1 MNIII
6 IQSTL
11 LIFITLLN
19 KANVLAYLKLFL
31 QKKIMLLVAK
41 TLYGLEHVLAD
52 EIKKIGGKGIEIRNR
67 AISFEGSLE
76 LLYTANMMLR
86 SATQILMPIKKF
98 KINNADELYKK
109 GIQVDWSKIF
119 DINKTFSIKSTV
131 NSIFFNH
138 SNYPSLLLKDAI
150 VDQFR
155 KRTNRRPTVD
165 SKFPDI
171 KIDLHIENNFC
182 TISLDSSGDLLYK
195 RGYRKSVS
203 IAPIN
208 EVLAAGIILL
218 TKWNKETSFF
228 DPMCGSGTF
237 LIEAMMIA
245 KNFPPNI
252 NRKYFGFT
260 KWKNYDSKLHFKVR
274 DRLKNQIIDKKID
287 IYGSDNNQKNVRICR
302 ENINT
307 IFNYNSIKI
316 KNIDFFETSTQK
328 ESFILFNPPYGER
341 LRIEEDL
348 FYEKIGNHLKH
359 NFVGN
364 EVWIFSQN
372 NEEKKLRIGLKPSTK
387 IKLKN
392 GSIDCSL
399 NKYEIFSGKNKER
412 FN

>member
-1 MNIII
+1 MTVIVMMNIII

-155 KRTNRRPTVD
+155 KRTNRRPTVN

-171 KIDLHIENNFC
+171 KIDLHIC
-182 TISLDSSGDLLYK
+182 LLYT
-195 RGYRKSVS
+195 SD
-203 IAPIN
+203 
-208 EVLAAGIILL
+208 AA
-218 TKWNKETSFF
+218 
-228 DPMCGSGTF
+228 D
-237 LIEAMMIA
+237 
-245 KNFPPNI
+245 
-252 NRKYFGFT
+252 
-260 KWKNYDSKLHFKVR
+260 
-274 DRLKNQIIDKKID
+274 
-287 IYGSDNNQKNVRICR
+287 
-302 ENINT
+302 
-307 IFNYNSIKI
+307 
-316 KNIDFFETSTQK
+316 
-328 ESFILFNPPYGER
+328 
-341 LRIEEDL
+341 
-348 FYEKIGNHLKH
+348 
-359 NFVGN
+359 
-364 EVWIFSQN
+364 
-372 NEEKKLRIGLKPSTK
+372 
-387 IKLKN
+387 
-392 GSIDCSL
+392 DC
-399 NKYEIFSGKNKER
+399 
-412 FN
+412 

>member
-1 MNIII
+1 
-6 IQSTL
+6 
-11 LIFITLLN
+11 
-19 KANVLAYLKLFL
+19 
-31 QKKIMLLVAK
+31 MLLVAK
-41 TLYGLEHVLAD
+41 TLYGLEHVLSD

-228 DPMCGSGTF
+228 
-237 LIEAMMIA
+237 
-245 KNFPPNI
+245 
-252 NRKYFGFT
+252 
-260 KWKNYDSKLHFKVR
+260 
-274 DRLKNQIIDKKID
+274 
-287 IYGSDNNQKNVRICR
+287 
-302 ENINT
+302 
-307 IFNYNSIKI
+307 
-316 KNIDFFETSTQK
+316 
-328 ESFILFNPPYGER
+328 
-341 LRIEEDL
+341 
-348 FYEKIGNHLKH
+348 
-359 NFVGN
+359 
-364 EVWIFSQN
+364 
-372 NEEKKLRIGLKPSTK
+372 
-387 IKLKN
+387 
-392 GSIDCSL
+392 
-399 NKYEIFSGKNKER
+399 
-412 FN
+412 

>member
-1 MNIII
+1 
-6 IQSTL
+6 
-11 LIFITLLN
+11 
-19 KANVLAYLKLFL
+19 
-31 QKKIMLLVAK
+31 MLLVAK
-41 TLYGLEHVLAD
+41 TLYGLENVLAD
-52 EIKKIGGKGIEIRNR
+52 EIKKIGGKRIEIRNR

-76 LLYTANMMLR
+76 LVYTANMMLR
-86 SATQILMPIKKF
+86 TATQILMPIKKF

-109 GIQVDWSKIF
+109 GMQVDWSKIF
-119 DINKTFSIKSTV
+119 DVKKTFSIKSTV
-131 NSIFFNH
+131 NSFLFNH

-155 KRTNRRPTVD
+155 KRTSRRPNVD

-252 NRKYFGFT
+252 NRKIFWFY
-260 KWKNYDSKLHFKVR
+260 KMEKL
-274 DRLKNQIIDKKID
+274 
-287 IYGSDNNQKNVRICR
+287 
-302 ENINT
+302 
-307 IFNYNSIKI
+307 
-316 KNIDFFETSTQK
+316 
-328 ESFILFNPPYGER
+328 
-341 LRIEEDL
+341 
-348 FYEKIGNHLKH
+348 
-359 NFVGN
+359 
-364 EVWIFSQN
+364 
-372 NEEKKLRIGLKPSTK
+372 
-387 IKLKN
+387 
-392 GSIDCSL
+392 
-399 NKYEIFSGKNKER
+399 
-412 FN
+412 